1 MLKLMICILVGAIIG
16 FALFGI
22 TDSVVEC
29 IRGDGD
35 ADANGNDNK
44 TPET

>member
-16 FALFGI
+16 FTLFGI
-22 TDSVVEC
+22 ADSVVEC
-29 IRGDGD
+29 LGGEGD